1 MDVAGHNVANV
12 GTDGYT
18 RQRIEQ
24 SSITSPAQGW
34 AGSTGVQAGQ
44 GVSVD
49 RIARLGSALLDASV
63 RTTASTA
70 GYLAQRSA
78 AFGRIESTLREPGSD
93 GLSARLT
100 AFWSAWQDV
109 ANQPGDPGATSA
121 LLSTA
126 GQLAT
131 TLSSGR
137 AALETQWA
145 DTATDTRGMVSS
157 LNDAA
162 TQVAALNK
170 QIRSA
175 VAQGGSPNELL
186 DARARLTESA
196 SFLAGATTRAE
207 ADGTVTVYLGG
218 NALVRGDSARAVA
231 VVGATIMDQ
240 SASSPP
246 RLEWADQPGH
256 AGRPRGRHDRG
267 CALSPRPD
275 AAGRHIRRHRRGRS
289 LLRRPRPVHRLVR
302 QRRAPQRTD
311 PHRRHRPRLLP
322 PRPHAAG
329 GPGALIV
336 PTGADG
342 IATAAVGSGAL
353 DSSTADAIAQTL
365 PRSRLARRPV
375 GSLRHGDGQRVAG
388 RDTAVRSGR
397 RRRRQR
403 QAGAGRRRVR
413 EPRRGERGAHRGPA
427 RLPGGRARPQ
437 RHRRS
442 PRHPHQPHRKRRTL
456 TMIRVTDQSMSLA
469 AQRALGDR
477 QSRLASAQQT
487 ATSGARISRPSDD
500 PVGTGEALRVRAE
513 PAAHDQFHRNIAD
526 GTGWLR
532 TIDSALDSAG
542 GALRQVRDAVVQ
554 AGNGSLTQD
563 ARDALASVVEGLRAD
578 LLGSANTRYLGR
590 NVFAEPPT
598 PRPPSPTAGRRPS
611 TAPPGA

>member
-1 MDVAGHNVANV
+1 MSTFGPLGTAYRGLSAAQQAMDVAGHNVANV

-256 AGRPRGRHDRG
+256 EVGLEGGTIAG
-267 CALSPRPD
+267 ALSVLAPTQPD
-275 AAGRHIRRHRRGRS
+275 GTSGAIAGAAASYDALARS
-289 LLRRPRPVHRLVR
+289 IASSVNAVHRNG
-302 QRRAPQRTD
+302 QTRTGATGLDFFHLD
-311 PHRRHRPRLLP
+311 PTLP
-322 PRPHAAG
+322 AARG
-329 GPGALIV
+329 LSVV

-353 DSSTADAIAQTL
+353 DSSTADAIAQL
-365 PRSRLARRPV
+365 SRGAASPDAQWAAFVTATGSASRAATQQSALA
-375 GSLRHGDGQRVAG
+375 DGAAGNAKQAQVAG
-388 RDTAVRSGR
+388 ASV
-397 RRRRQR
+397 
-403 QAGAGRRRVR
+403 
-413 EPRRGERGAHRGPA
+413 
-427 RLPGGRARPQ
+427 
-437 RHRRS
+437 
-442 PRHPHQPHRKRRTL
+442 
-456 TMIRVTDQSMSLA
+456 SLDEESVGLIA
-469 AQRALGDR
+469 AQHAYQAAARVL
-477 QSRLASAQQT
+477 SA
-487 ATSGARISRPSDD
+487 ID
-500 PVGTGEALRVRAE
+500 EALDTLINR
-513 PAAHDQFHRNIAD
+513 
-526 GTGWLR
+526 TG
-532 TIDSALDSAG
+532 
-542 GALRQVRDAVVQ
+542 
-554 AGNGSLTQD
+554 
-563 ARDALASVVEGLRAD
+563 SV
-578 LLGSANTRYLGR
+578 GR
-590 NVFAEPPT
+590 
-598 PRPPSPTAGRRPS
+598 
-611 TAPPGA
+611 